1 MEENNNK
8 QGFWV
13 ENSFEPNPDY
23 QPKRKPKKHAESEPD
38 SRYDRPPERPSERH
52 YDRRSDRQPRQMRS
66 QSEDIMYRSRGL
78 LQILSTYLP
87 GLSTVMTLG
96 SGLSSLFGGFGK
108 LLKWGCLI
116 LVIGFVVIVALIIGV
131 ATFTGTEDEVK
142 GKRQTET
149 VVESKAEDSNV
160 SEDKEA
166 SNPPVEDNQD
176 IELLTTDEEPVG
188 QEEAEPVV
196 EDEVEPVVKEEEAPV
211 EEEKA
216 EPVVEKK
223 KEPAKT
229 TPEPKKVQPKKQ
241 NPRKQNTVNTPQKT
255 NGSGFKLEKVD
266 RIPTKDQPSSN
277 KKGTGFRLE
286 RIEKE

>member
-188 QEEAEPVV
+188 QEEA
-196 EDEVEPVVKEEEAPV
+196 
-211 EEEKA
+211 
-216 EPVVEKK
+216 
-223 KEPAKT
+223 
-229 TPEPKKVQPKKQ
+229 
-241 NPRKQNTVNTPQKT
+241 
-255 NGSGFKLEKVD
+255 
-266 RIPTKDQPSSN
+266 
-277 KKGTGFRLE
+277 
-286 RIEKE
+286 

>member
-1 MEENNNK
+1 MEENNSN

-23 QPKRKPKKHAESEPD
+23 QPKRKQKKHSE
-38 SRYDRPPERPSERH
+38 REPERRF
-52 YDRRSDRQPRQMRS
+52 DRQAQRMRS
-66 QSEDIMYRSRGL
+66 QSDDIMSRTRGL

-87 GLSTVMTLG
+87 GLSSVMTLG
-96 SGLSSLFGGFGK
+96 SGLASLFGGFGK

-286 RIEKE
+286 RIDKK

>member
-196 EDEVEPVVKEEEAPV
+196 E
-211 EEEKA
+211 
-216 EPVVEKK
+216 KK